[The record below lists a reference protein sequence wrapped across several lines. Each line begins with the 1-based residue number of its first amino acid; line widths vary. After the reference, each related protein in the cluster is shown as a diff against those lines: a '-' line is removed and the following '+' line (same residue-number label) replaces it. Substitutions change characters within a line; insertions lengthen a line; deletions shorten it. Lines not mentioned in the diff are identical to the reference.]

1 MARPILRLATRLTR
15 RTRTTAWAV
24 AFACMVLVG
33 SLALVD
39 GLREGADTV
48 ADRFESGP
56 AVYIRGSDLLESRIP
71 IDGLAGLPDGTEAL
85 RIRVGVLE
93 VNGLRRDVVVGSEA
107 RIVGGYWSTAY
118 PTSSSDLSIDVGLRA
133 AVEAASG
140 RPLDAYAQLVLFDA
154 LPMNMTVVGP
164 PPLSLDLLPDSWAW
178 VRPELF
184 AASGAAEG
192 PPVQALVTETP
203 LDPSLVRSLG
213 VSRLEVLGAVA
224 FFRGGLEEAGSA
236 LSVLA
241 FLIAIVIGLLVYSAM
256 SIEVHGRGA
265 EIRTLRSL
273 GAGPASVAGIYEG
286 QALTLVLLGAGL
298 GSALGILVAHAVVS
312 FAPLLGLP
320 NVVLLG
326 PPVGPVALAVLTSTA
341 AGAVAG
347 IAPALGAASLARPLR
362 EVGRS

>member
-1 MARPILRLATRLTR
+1 LGRPILRLAMRLTR

-39 GLREGADTV
+39 GLRAGADSV
-48 ADRFESGP
+48 AGRFETGP
-56 AVYIRGSDLLESRIP
+56 AVYIRGTDLLESRIP
-71 IDGLAGLPDGTEAL
+71 LDGLAGLPDGTEAL
-85 RIRVGVLE
+85 RVRAGVLE
-93 VNGLRRDVVVGSEA
+93 INGLRRDVIVGSEA
-107 RIVGGYWSTAY
+107 RLVGGTWSTAY
-118 PTSSSDLSIDVGLRA
+118 PTSSSDLSIDVGLQA
-133 AVEAASG
+133 AIEAASG
-140 RPLDAYAQLVLFDA
+140 RPLEAAAQLTLFSA
-154 LPMNMTVVGP
+154 PPMNVSVVP
-164 PPLSLDLLPDSWAW
+164 PPPVSLELLPDSWAW
-178 VRPELF
+178 ARPELF
-184 AASGAAEG
+184 AASGLAEG
-192 PPVQALVTETP
+192 LPVQALVSDGP
-203 LDPSLVRSLG
+203 LDPSLVSSLG
-213 VSRLEVLGAVA
+213 LSRLEVLGAVA

-236 LSVLA
+236 LSTLA
-241 FLIAIVIGLLVYSAM
+241 LLIAVVIGLLVYSAM
-256 SIEVHGRGA
+256 SLEVHGRAA

-298 GSALGILVAHAVVS
+298 GSALGVVVAHAVVS

-326 PPVGPVALAVLTSTA
+326 PPVGPFALALLTSAA

-347 IAPALGAASLARPLR
+347 IAPSLRAASLARPLR